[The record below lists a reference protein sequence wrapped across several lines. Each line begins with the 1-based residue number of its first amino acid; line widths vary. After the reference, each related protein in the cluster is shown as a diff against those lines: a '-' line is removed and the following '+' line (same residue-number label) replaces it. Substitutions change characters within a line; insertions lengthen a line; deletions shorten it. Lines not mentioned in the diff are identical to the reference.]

1 MTIALSDGVIAL
13 ELDPDLFWDDEFTW
27 QAVEQSSERS
37 ITGAWVVDVGE
48 RIAGRP
54 ITLRPEDDRSGWI
67 TRATMSQLQAWA
79 AVPGQSLTLTLRGIA
94 YRVIFRHE
102 DRAIDAEPRVHYAD
116 PQPTDWL
123 LATLRFITIE

>member
-1 MTIALSDGVIAL
+1 MTIVLSDGVTTL
-13 ELDPDLFWDDEFTW
+13 DLDPDLFWEDEFSW
-27 QAVEQSSERS
+27 QPVEQALERS
-37 ITGAWVVDVGE
+37 ITGALVVDVGE

-67 TRATMSQLQAWA
+67 TRATMAQLQTWA
-79 AVPGQSLTLTLRGIA
+79 SVPGQQLTLTLRSVEHRVM
-94 YRVIFRHE
+94 YRHQ

>member
-1 MTIALSDGVIAL
+1 MTIVISDGVTTID
-13 ELDPDLFWDDEFTW
+13 LDPDLFWEDEFTW
-27 QAVEQSSERS
+27 QPVEQASERS
-37 ITGAWVVDVGE
+37 ITGSLVVDVGE

-67 TRATMSQLQAWA
+67 TRATMAQLQTWA
-79 AVPGQSLTLTLRGIA
+79 SVPGQQLTLTLRSVEH
-94 YRVIFRHE
+94 RVIYRHQ

>member
-1 MTIALSDGVIAL
+1 MTIVLSDGVTTL
-13 ELDPDLFWDDEFTW
+13 DLDPDLFWEDEFSW
-27 QAVEQSSERS
+27 QPVEQALERS
-37 ITGAWVVDVGE
+37 ITGALVVDVGE

-67 TRATMSQLQAWA
+67 TRATMAQLKTWA
-79 AVPGQSLTLTLRGIA
+79 SVPGQQLTLTLRSVEHRVM
-94 YRVIFRHE
+94 YRHQ